1 MLWLELVVGVVT
13 VGGMLSYQMFTFKRQ
28 NQQIDRKVPL
38 ELCKEQHKAH
48 NKEMDNLK
56 SSVGDITDAL
66 QGKTGGTGL
75 VSAVQAIAITVGEIR
90 THQQNGG
97 DR

>member
-1 MLWLELVVGVVT
+1 MIWLEIVLGVLT
-13 VGGMLSYQMFTFKRQ
+13 IGGVLSYQMFTFKRQ
-28 NQQIDRKVPL
+28 NQQIDRKVSRKFC
-38 ELCKEQHKAH
+38 ESQHVSHDKEFA
-48 NKEMDNLK
+48 DLK
-56 SSVGDITDAL
+56 GAVGDITDAL
-66 QGKTGGTGL
+66 QGKTGETGL

>member
-1 MLWLELVVGVVT
+1 MLWLEITIGALT
-13 VGGMLSYQMFTFKRQ
+13 VGGVLSYQMFTFRRQ
-28 NQQIDRKVPL
+28 NQQIDQKVPL

-56 SSVGDITDAL
+56 SSVEDITEAL

-90 THQQNGG
+90 THQKNGG